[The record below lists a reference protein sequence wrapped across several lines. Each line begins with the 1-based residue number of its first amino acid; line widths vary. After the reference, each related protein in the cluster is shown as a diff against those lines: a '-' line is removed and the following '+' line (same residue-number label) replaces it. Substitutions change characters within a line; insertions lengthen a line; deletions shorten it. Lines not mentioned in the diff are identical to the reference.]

1 MYIRMVLAMFSVAFV
16 SSFAHAQ
23 NDHILCT
30 QCVMKAKAEL
40 NRCLE
45 AAISREDKESC
56 TEKNESQTQSCSDG
70 VCKIEK
76 AAQGGTTSEK
86 QQERK
91 SSPAP

>member
-1 MYIRMVLAMFSVAFV
+1 MYIRMVLAMFSIALV
-16 SSFAHAQ
+16 SSFAYAQ

-40 NRCLE
+40 NRCIE

-76 AAQGGTTSEK
+76 AAQGGNTTERH
-86 QQERK
+86 QERK
-91 SSPAP
+91 ATPAP

>member
-1 MYIRMVLAMFSVAFV
+1 MYIRMVLAMFSVTFV
-16 SSFAHAQ
+16 STFVHAQ

-56 TEKNESQTQSCSDG
+56 TEKNETQTQSCSDG
-70 VCKIEK
+70 VCKIEQ
-76 AAQGGTTSEK
+76 AAQGGNTTERH
-86 QQERK
+86 QERK
-91 SSPAP
+91 TPPVP

>member
-1 MYIRMVLAMFSVAFV
+1 MYIRMVLAMFSIALV

-23 NDHILCT
+23 HDHILCT

-76 AAQGGTTSEK
+76 AVQGGNTTERH
-86 QQERK
+86 QERK
-91 SSPAP
+91 APPIP

>member
-1 MYIRMVLAMFSVAFV
+1 MYIGVVLAMFSIALVTTSV
-16 SSFAHAQ
+16 HAQ

-30 QCVMKAKAEL
+30 QCVIKAKAEL

-76 AAQGGTTSEK
+76 AAQSGNTSEK

-91 SSPAP
+91 APPVP